1 MLNLVC
7 STSLQAM
14 VTKYVFCCE
23 VVMTLTK
30 GEISYV
36 IKERI

>member
-7 STSLQAM
+7 SAGLQAM
-14 VTKYVFCCE
+14 ITMYVFCYE
-23 VVMTLTK
+23 IVMTLTK